1 MPDSTS
7 AEKEKF
13 DEYIDY
19 FKTKREADAWAE
31 DARNA

>member
-1 MPDSTS
+1 MPEGTF

-19 FKTKREADAWAE
+19 FKTKREADEWAE